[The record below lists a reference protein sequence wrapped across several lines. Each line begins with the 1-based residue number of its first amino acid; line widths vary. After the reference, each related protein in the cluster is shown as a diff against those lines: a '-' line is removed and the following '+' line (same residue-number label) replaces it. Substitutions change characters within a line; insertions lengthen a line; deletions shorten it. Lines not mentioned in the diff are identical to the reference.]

1 MNEKKGE
8 RKKEKYATNCM
19 WPANPKYLAFI
30 ERFEKVSVVRQ
41 EELKLTS
48 QLVTYRTRNYRALR

>member
-19 WPANPKYLAFI
+19 RPANPKYLAFI
-30 ERFEKVSVVRQ
+30 ERVEKVSVGRQ
-41 EELKLTS
+41 EELKLS
-48 QLVTYRTRNYRALR
+48 SKCQL

>member
-19 WPANPKYLAFI
+19 RPANPKYLAFI
-30 ERFEKVSVVRQ
+30 ERVEKVSVVRQ
-41 EELKLTS
+41 EELKLS
-48 QLVTYRTRNYRALR
+48 SKCQL